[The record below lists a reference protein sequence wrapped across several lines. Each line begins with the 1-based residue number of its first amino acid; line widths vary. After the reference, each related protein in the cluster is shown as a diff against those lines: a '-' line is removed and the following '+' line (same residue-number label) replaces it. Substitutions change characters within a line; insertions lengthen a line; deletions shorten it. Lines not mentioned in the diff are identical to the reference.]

1 MLLGIDVIRITE
13 TLKNLDGEIVGGFM
27 SFIEG
32 LENLSDTIKE
42 YSDQDLD
49 EANTEMSCFEPFIE
63 LLGYQRTLTDMQRQ
77 YPADI
82 RGGTRTVDYAIKK
95 DSVPIMIVE
104 CKRLGE
110 NLDAHIGQLREYFT
124 AVHETRFGILTDGR
138 LYRFYTDL
146 DKPNLMDSDP
156 FLEFDLFDI
165 QPSLVTELERFTKSR
180 FDLDKVLAA
189 ASDLKYSKAIQQ
201 FLIGQMKSPTEDF
214 VNHIAS
220 AVDIDINTQ
229 EQRQRIREIIQQT
242 LKAFKDGEADSPS
255 PDSESDKGGDTDELP
270 PPTGDLDSDEVL
282 ALDQTWIGKKIKAFT
297 FEGDTHEV
305 KSWVEFLA
313 RFCEILSEVYPNQF
327 EEVLQLKPH
336 HFSKNPD
343 ADFPRGASPKPIGG
357 TGIYVQANINNNVKK
372 EIVKDL
378 VEHFGCNMPV
388 LYIGED

>member
-1 MLLGIDVIRITE
+1 MG
-13 TLKNLDGEIVGGFM
+13 
-27 SFIEG
+27 FIEE
-32 LENLSDTIKE
+32 LKNLSDTIKE
-42 YSDQDLD
+42 YSNQDLD
-49 EANTEMSCFEPFIE
+49 EANTETFCVEPFIE
-63 LLGYQRTLTDMQRQ
+63 LLGYKRNPGDMRKQ

-82 RGGTRTVDYAIKK
+82 RGKGEKVDYAIKK
-95 DSVPIMIVE
+95 DGTPVMVIE
-104 CKRLGE
+104 CKPLGD
-110 NLDAHIGQLREYFT
+110 NLDAHTGQLSDYFT
-124 AVHETRFGILTDGR
+124 AVRGTRFGVLTDGR

-146 DKPNLMDSDP
+146 DDRNLMDSEP

-165 QPSLVTELERFTKSR
+165 QPSLVAELELFTKSR
-180 FDLDKVLAA
+180 FDLDESLAA

-242 LKAFKDGEADSPS
+242 LKAFEDGEVDSPS

-327 EEVLQLKPH
+327 EEVLQLKPY

-388 LYIGED
+388 LYIDEN

>member
-1 MLLGIDVIRITE
+1 MGL
-13 TLKNLDGEIVGGFM
+13 
-27 SFIEG
+27 IEK
-32 LENLSDTIKE
+32 LQDLSDTIKE
-42 YSDQDLD
+42 YTNQDLD
-49 EANTEMSCFEPFIE
+49 EANTEMLCFEPFIE

-77 YPADI
+77 YPADM
-82 RGGTRTVDYAIKK
+82 RGGPKPKTVDYAIKK
-95 DSVPIMIVE
+95 DDAPIMIVE
-104 CKRLGE
+104 CKQLGE
-110 NLDAHIGQLREYFT
+110 DLDAHTGQLEDYFA
-124 AVHETRFGILTDGR
+124 AVQETRFGVLTDGR

-165 QPSLVTELERFTKSR
+165 QPSLVAELKPFTKSR
-180 FDLDKVLAA
+180 FDLDKALAA
-189 ASDLKYSKAIQQ
+189 ARDLKYSKAIQE
-201 FLIGQMKSPTEDF
+201 FLTGQLESPTEDF

-220 AVDIDINTQ
+220 STNIAINTP
-229 EQRQRIREIIQQT
+229 EQRQRITEIIQQT
-242 LKAFKDGEADSPS
+242 LKALKVGTAGPPSPDPESDEGGEADEPS
-255 PDSESDKGGDTDELP
+255 

-282 ALDQTWIGKKIKAFT
+282 ELDQTWIGKKIKAFT

-388 LYIGED
+388 VYIDEN